1 MALSS
6 IAQPAYGITRGM
18 STGADAAAQKADPF
32 TLAIPE
38 FTGIVEG
45 TIARKSVMQGWI
57 PVTPV
62 RGTNVLT
69 NYGVGEAQIGVV
81 EPGKI
86 PDGQVSNQDKIN
98 LTIDTLVYSRHFL
111 PLLDTFVQNY
121 DMRAKLGDEQ
131 GKKIAKFYDQ
141 SFLIQAAKI
150 GMAANSKYTKLQG
163 KGHTGGSQ
171 VTLGAALDRKDPAKL
186 EKAIIDLLVKF
197 EQKDVDPR
205 MDDLMIVLPPAEYY
219 TMLQAEKFIN
229 TEYVTAAGTRID
241 NQLVL
246 KAYGVPVISTNNL
259 PQTNIATHELG
270 ADYTG
275 DFSKLVAAVL
285 APNALLAGE
294 LVPLTSDVFYDKMSK
309 QWVVDSHLSYGVT
322 GSRAEYAGAILQP

>member
-1 MALSS
+1 MALGS
-6 IAQPAYGITRGM
+6 ITNPAFTITRGM
-18 STGADAAAQKADPF
+18 STGVDAAAQKATPF
-32 TLAIPE
+32 DLAVAE
-38 FTGIVEG
+38 FSGVVEG

-57 PVTPV
+57 PVQPV
-62 RGTNVLT
+62 RGTNVIN

-86 PDGQVSNQDKIN
+86 PDGQVSNQDKIA
-98 LTIDTLVYSRHFL
+98 LTIDTLVYSRHFM
-111 PLLDTFVQNY
+111 PLIDTFVQNY
-121 DMRAKLGDEQ
+121 DMRQKLADEQ

-150 GMAANSKYTKLQG
+150 GTAANSKFTKLQG
-163 KGHTGGSQ
+163 KGHSGGSQ

-186 EKAIIDLLVKF
+186 EKALIDLLVKF

-205 MDDLMIVLPPAEYY
+205 MDDLMIVLSPADYY

-229 TEYVTAAGTRID
+229 INYVTAAGTKID
-241 NQLVL
+241 NQLAL
-246 KAYGVPVISTNNL
+246 KAYGVPVISSNNL
-259 PQTNIATHELG
+259 PSTNIASHELG

-275 DFSKLVAAVL
+275 DFSKLVATVL
-285 APNALLAGE
+285 SPRALLAGE
-294 LVPLTSDVFYDKMSK
+294 LIPLESDVFYDKMSK

-322 GSRAEYAGAILQP
+322 GSRAEYAGAILLP